1 MDKTEN
7 TVLMAASKFGGL
19 ESLSSAV
26 MLLDRNLAILY
37 LNPMAEQ
44 LFELSRN
51 HVHAHELKQVLIG
64 AESLAATAR
73 HALDEQTGFLEH
85 EIVLGGGHHPS
96 LQLSCTITPVE
107 LDEAALLL
115 EFRPLS
121 QQLKIA
127 REERIIHDQQ
137 LNRQLIRNL
146 AHEIRNP
153 LGGIK
158 GAAQL
163 LERELDRKELR
174 EYTQVIVKETD
185 RLQSLMDRL
194 VAPQRPFIMG
204 QVNIHE
210 VLERVRSLILAEYPT
225 GLEIKRDYDLS
236 LPDLTGD
243 REQLIQSVL
252 NIARNAA
259 QALNGVG
266 LIQLRSRVA
275 RQVTLGKRRYRL
287 ALNIEI
293 IDNGPGIPAD
303 LKDRIFF
310 PLVSGREGGT
320 GLGLMLAQSFVN
332 QHRGMIE
339 FESEPG
345 VTRFSLLLPLLS
357 SEHPSHEQR
366 SHHETRLDY

>member
-1 MDKTEN
+1 VDETEN
-7 TVLMAASKFGGL
+7 SVLMAASKFGGL

-26 MLLDRNLAILY
+26 MLLDSNLAILY

-51 HVHAHELKQVLIG
+51 HVHAHELKHVLIG

-85 EIVLGGGHHPS
+85 EIVLGGGHQPS

-107 LDEAALLL
+107 LEDAALLL

-259 QALNGVG
+259 QALNGAG

-275 RQVTLGKRRYRL
+275 RQVTLAKRRYRL

-339 FESEPG
+339 FESAPG
-345 VTRFSLLLPLLS
+345 ATRFSLLLPLLS

>member
-1 MDKTEN
+1 
-7 TVLMAASKFGGL
+7 MAASKFGGL

-44 LFELSRN
+44 LFELSRKN
-51 HVHAHELKQVLIG
+51 VHAHDLGHVLIG

-73 HALDEQTGFLEH
+73 HALDQQCGFLEH
-85 EIVLGGGHHPS
+85 EIVLGGGHQPT

-107 LDEAALLL
+107 LDDAALLL

-137 LNRQLIRNL
+137 LNRQLIRTL

-210 VLERVRSLILAEYPT
+210 VLERVRSLILAEYPA
-225 GLEIKRDYDLS
+225 GLDIKRDYDLS

-259 QALNGVG
+259 QALIGEG

-275 RQVTLGKRRYRL
+275 RQVTLAKRRYGL

-293 IDNGPGIPAD
+293 IDNGPGIPAE
-303 LKDRIFF
+303 LQDRIFF

-320 GLGLMLAQSFVN
+320 GLGLMLAQNFID
-332 QHRGMIE
+332 QHHGMIE

-345 VTRFSLLLPLLS
+345 ETRFSLLLPLLS
-357 SEHPSHEQR
+357 SAYPPHEQR
-366 SHHETRLDY
+366 PHHETRLDH

>member
-1 MDKTEN
+1 
-7 TVLMAASKFGGL
+7 MAASKFGGL

-51 HVHAHELKQVLIG
+51 NVHAHDLQRVLIG

-73 HALDEQTGFLEH
+73 QALEEQTGFLEH
-85 EIVLGGGHHPS
+85 EIVLGGGHQSS
-96 LQLSCTITPVE
+96 LQLSCTITPVD
-107 LDEAALLL
+107 LDNAALLL

-127 REERIIHDQQ
+127 REERVIHDQQ

-163 LERELDRKELR
+163 LERELDRKELH
-174 EYTQVIVKETD
+174 EYTQVIVKESD

-210 VLERVRSLILAEYPT
+210 VLERVRSLILAEFPD
-225 GLEIKRDYDLS
+225 GIEIKRDYDLS

-259 QALNGVG
+259 QSLDGEG
-266 LIQLRSRVA
+266 IIQLRSRIA
-275 RQVTLGKRRYRL
+275 RQITLAKRRYRL
-287 ALNIEI
+287 ALNVEI

-303 LKDRIFF
+303 IKDRIFF

-320 GLGLMLAQSFVN
+320 GLGLMLAQNFVN

-345 VTRFSLLLPLLS
+345 ETRFSLLLPLLS
-357 SEHPSHEQR
+357 SEYPSHEQR
-366 SHHETRLDY
+366 TRHETHLDH

>member
-1 MDKTEN
+1 M
-7 TVLMAASKFGGL
+7 VVSKFGGL

-51 HVHAHELKQVLIG
+51 SVHALSLVHALSG

-73 HALDEQTGFLEH
+73 HALNEQCGFLEH
-85 EIVLGGGHHPS
+85 EMVLGGGHHPS

-107 LDEAALLL
+107 LEGAALLL

-127 REERIIHDQQ
+127 REERVIHDQQ

-163 LERELDRKELR
+163 LERELERKELR

-185 RLQSLMDRL
+185 RLQALMDRL
-194 VAPQRPFIMG
+194 VAPQRPFILG

-210 VLERVRSLILAEYPT
+210 VLERVRSLILAEFPV
-225 GLEIKRDYDLS
+225 GIEIKRDYDLS

-252 NIARNAA
+252 NIARNSA
-259 QALNGVG
+259 QALNGNG
-266 LIQLRSRVA
+266 AIQLRSRVA
-275 RQVTLGKRRYRL
+275 RQVTVAKRRYRL

-293 IDNGPGIPAD
+293 VDNGPGVPIE

-320 GLGLMLAQSFVN
+320 GLGLMLAQNFVN

-339 FESEPG
+339 FDSEPG
-345 VTRFSLLLPLLS
+345 ETRFSLLLPLLS
-357 SEHPSHEQR
+357 SEYPTHEQR
-366 SHHETRLDY
+366 THHETRLDH

>member
-1 MDKTEN
+1 M
-7 TVLMAASKFGGL
+7 VASKFGGL

-26 MLLDRNLAILY
+26 MLLDRDLAILY

-44 LFELSRN
+44 LFELSRKN
-51 HVHAHELKQVLIG
+51 VHGHDLERALIG
-64 AESLAATAR
+64 AASLAATAR
-73 HALDEQTGFLEH
+73 QALDKQCGFLEH
-85 EIVLGGGHHPS
+85 EIVLGGGHQPS
-96 LQLSCTITPVE
+96 LQLSCTVTPVE
-107 LDEAALLL
+107 LEGAALLL

-137 LNRQLIRNL
+137 VNRQLIRNL

-163 LERELDRKELR
+163 LERELDRKELH
-174 EYTQVIVKETD
+174 EYTQVIVKESD
-185 RLQSLMDRL
+185 RLQALMDRL

-204 QVNIHE
+204 LVNVHE
-210 VLERVRSLILAEYPT
+210 VLERVRSLIIAEFPAQ
-225 GLEIKRDYDLS
+225 LEIKRDYDLS

-243 REQLIQSVL
+243 REQLIQAVL

-259 QALNGVG
+259 QSLNGTG
-266 LIQLRSRVA
+266 RIQLRTRVA
-275 RQVTLGKRRYRL
+275 RQVTLAKRRYRL

-320 GLGLMLAQSFVN
+320 GLGLMLAQNYVN

-339 FESEPG
+339 FDSEPG
-345 VTRFSLLLPLLS
+345 ETRFSLLLPLLS
-357 SEHPSHEQR
+357 SEHPPHEQR
-366 SHHETRLDY
+366 SHHETRLDH

>member
-1 MDKTEN
+1 M
-7 TVLMAASKFGGL
+7 TVAKFGGL
-19 ESLSSAV
+19 EFLSSAV
-26 MLLDRNLAILY
+26 ILLDRDLTIIY

-44 LFELSRN
+44 LFELSQKNVLGHCLERM
-51 HVHAHELKQVLIG
+51 LIG
-64 AESLAATAR
+64 ATSLATTAR
-73 HALDEQTGFLEH
+73 QALEEQCGFFEH
-85 EIVLGGGHHPS
+85 EVVLGGGHHAS
-96 LQLSCTITPVE
+96 LRLSCTVTPVDLE
-107 LDEAALLL
+107 DAALLL

-127 REERIIHDQQ
+127 REERTIHDQQ
-137 LNRQLIRNL
+137 VNRHLIRNL

-174 EYTQVIVKETD
+174 EYTQVIVKESD
-185 RLQSLMDRL
+185 RLQALMDRL
-194 VAPQRPFIMG
+194 VAPQRPFIMAS
-204 QVNIHE
+204 VNIHE
-210 VLERVRSLILAEYPT
+210 VLERVRSLIIAEFPAA
-225 GLEIKRDYDLS
+225 LELRRDYDLS

-243 REQLIQSVL
+243 REQLIQAVL

-259 QALNGVG
+259 QALNGAGV
-266 LIQLRSRVA
+266 IQLRTRVA
-275 RQVTLGKRRYRL
+275 RQVTLAKRRYRL

-293 IDNGPGIPAD
+293 IDNGPGVPGE

-320 GLGLMLAQSFVN
+320 GLGLMLAQNYVN
-332 QHRGMIE
+332 QHRGMLE

-345 VTRFSLLLPLLS
+345 ETRFNLLLPLLS
-357 SEHPSHEQR
+357 SEYPPHEQR
-366 SHHETRLDY
+366 NHHETRLDH